1 MVKVS
6 AEAFLRSMELE
17 EINGMSW
24 SGTSLWVTRLLYIS
38 KTKKS
43 SRSLQ
48 SGFSKM
54 RVHLHPAALP
64 QLECPHCHH
73 HSRLP
78 ERKLCLDGASNVL
91 LTFLTGQ
98 GPGLISTT
106 LTATTWHR
114 VSHPRHPYTCYQLP
128 TKVAFRQVFKK
139 ERKIAWNY
147 IHWSRLKKIKNSNTR
162 TQVLKAYS
170 DIKMHN
176 NIVTV
181 VLF

>member
-1 MVKVS
+1 
-6 AEAFLRSMELE
+6 
-17 EINGMSW
+17 MSW
-24 SGTSLWVTRLLYIS
+24 SGISLWVTRVLYIS
-38 KTKKS
+38 KTKNS
-43 SRSLQ
+43 SSCLQ
-48 SGFSKM
+48 SGFSEM
-54 RVHLHPAALP
+54 RAHLHPAALP
-64 QLECPHCHH
+64 QLKCLHCRH

-91 LTFLTGQ
+91 LTFSTGQ

-114 VSHPRHPYTCYQLP
+114 VSHPRHPDTCYQLP

-139 ERKIAWNY
+139 ERKIAVLKLNLHGIIY
-147 IHWSRLKKIKNSNTR
+147 IEAEKNFLFSSTT

-170 DIKMHN
+170 GIKMHN